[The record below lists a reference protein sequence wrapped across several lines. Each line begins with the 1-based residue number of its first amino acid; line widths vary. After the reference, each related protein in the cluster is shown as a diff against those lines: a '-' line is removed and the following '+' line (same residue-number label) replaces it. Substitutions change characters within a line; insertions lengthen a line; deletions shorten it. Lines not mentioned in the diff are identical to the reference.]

1 MSLSAVIASLA
12 LAAQSP
18 AQTPGLILSV
28 DGSSGDVAATPAA
41 PSTVLGRDTRGRPT
55 LTARFNGQ
63 GPFAMVLDTGAQTS
77 LVSTGLVDELDLPE
91 LDGGLGVNGVSGAE
105 QARLFA
111 VDRFQTD
118 LFDADSVAVP
128 ALPNQGVTEA
138 RGIVGMEMLASG
150 RLVFD
155 QIAYRI
161 RLEPSGGPHDGYA
174 VIQGRL
180 NDAGLLVVPVEIDG
194 VKLDALVDTGAAI
207 SVVSGAAAQVL
218 GWAEDDPR
226 IKAAGVMRGA
236 AGQGAAV
243 QSAVVGHL
251 AVGPVTFRDLNL
263 FFSAQGGPST
273 ADSSPPT
280 FILGSDLL
288 NNLEAFAVDFPKAQ
302 LLIRIPSRD

>member
-1 MSLSAVIASLA
+1 MSLSAVFAALA
-12 LAAQSP
+12 LVAQP
-18 AQTPGLILSV
+18 PVQTPGSIAPV
-28 DGSSGDVAATPAA
+28 DGSGGDAQALAA

-77 LVSTGLVDELDLPE
+77 LVSTSLADELDLPE

-118 LFDADSVAVP
+118 LFDADAVAVP
-128 ALPNQGVTEA
+128 ALPNDGVTEA
-138 RGIVGMEMLASG
+138 RGIVGMERLASG

-155 QIAYRI
+155 QIAHRI
-161 RLEPSGGPHDGYA
+161 RLEPSDGPHDGYA

-180 NDAGLLVVPVEIDG
+180 NDAGLLVVPVKIDG
-194 VKLDALVDTGAAI
+194 VELDALVDTGAAI
-207 SVVSGAAAQVL
+207 SVVSGAPAQVL

-236 AGQGAAV
+236 AGQGAEV
-243 QSAVVGHL
+243 NSAKVGRL
-251 AVGPVTFRDLNL
+251 AVGPVTFRDLDL
-263 FFSAQGGPST
+263 FFSTPSGASN
-273 ADSSPPT
+273 ADASPPSL
-280 FILGSDLL
+280 ILGSDLL
-288 NNLEAFAVDFPKAQ
+288 NNLEGFAVDFPKAQ
-302 LLIRIPSRD
+302 LLIRIPDQT